1 MKKNFL
7 MLLVAAGLAMALAGC
22 GKEKEKV
29 PEWEYK
35 VVRVEGV
42 ADGKYK
48 AQYTEFDARTINV
61 DEKAL
66 NKLGNDGWELVGTYT
81 EVATTYPNFGKDE
94 YVTGIRTNTHSR
106 AIICIFKRLVPAK

>member
-1 MKKNFL
+1 M
-7 MLLVAAGLAMALAGC
+7 
-22 GKEKEKV
+22 
-29 PEWEYK
+29 
-35 VVRVEGV
+35 VRVEGV

-61 DEKAL
+61 DKKAL

-81 EVATTYPNFGKDE
+81 EVATTYPNFGNDE
-94 YVTGIRTNTHSR
+94 YVTGIRTNTHSM